1 MLKQKLEEDAK
12 QALKSGQTLK
22 VSVLRM
28 TLAAIANREIELL
41 KKEIGLSDEEVI
53 EALKYEF
60 KKRKDASQEFR
71 RGGRPALAQ
80 KEDSEAEIIQ
90 AYLPAELSDSEL
102 ERIVEESVRETAAKG
117 PADFGMVMKAAM
129 AVLKGKASGERVSG
143 AVKRTLSGK

>member
-1 MLKQKLEEDAK
+1 MLKQKLEEDVK
-12 QALKSGQTLK
+12 QALKAGETLK

-60 KKRKDASQEFR
+60 KKRKDSSQEFI
-71 RGGRPALAQ
+71 RGGRPELAQ
-80 KEDSEAEIIQ
+80 KENAEAEIIQ

-102 ERIVEESVRETAAKG
+102 ERIVEESIREVAAKG

-143 AVKRTLSGK
+143 AVRHALSPK

>member
-1 MLKQKLEEDAK
+1 MLKKKLEDDAR

-53 EALKYEF
+53 GVLNREL
-60 KKRKDASQEFR
+60 KKRKDASKEFI
-71 RGGRPALAQ
+71 RGGRSELAK
-80 KEDSEAEIIQ
+80 KEDFEAEIIQ
-90 AYLPAELSDSEL
+90 TYLPAELSDSEL
-102 ERIVEESVRETAAKG
+102 ERIVDESVREVAAKG
-117 PADFGMVMKAAM
+117 PADFGLVMRGAM

-143 AVKRTLSGK
+143 AVKRALSPK